1 MRVKLKTKFGQF
13 WDRKL
18 RWGITAGEV
27 KDLPEPLPQ
36 DTLTYQKLRMGGF
49 EIVKDDADVI
59 PSKEGIHA
67 DGSPIKSGMTEP
79 DVPVGLAVP
88 DDSEPDVIP
97 SKEGIQVDDAPIESA
112 TTEPAAADRPT
123 NTDPVDG
130 PKKPAPKKRG
140 RPKKTK

>member
-18 RWGITAGEV
+18 RWGIAAGEV

-49 EIVKDDADVI
+49 EIVKDDAATCEAVVTDPPAKEEPI
-59 PSKEGIHA
+59 P
-67 DGSPIKSGMTEP
+67 
-79 DVPVGLAVP
+79 PVGQAMP
-88 DDSEPDVIP
+88 DDSDNSVI
-97 SKEGIQVDDAPIESA
+97 EG
-112 TTEPAAADRPT
+112 TGKTAAKDRPT
-123 NTDPVDG
+123 NTDPIEE